1 MPAVVVTPCDYD
13 VYHEA
18 CGEWVLQPM
27 RRTWLTRDDC
37 RDARV
42 YGLDHY
48 GRPEVASAYH
58 SDRYG
63 GPAGQWLIRWESRLY
78 RALVPGCSSLLDLG
92 SGTGKLL
99 ATLCDKAS
107 VRVGTDG
114 SLPML
119 REARRRGV
127 RTGLVVADAS
137 ALPFQ
142 AGAFS
147 WSVSSRVI
155 LHLTNWELAVSE
167 MCRITR
173 NGVVVD
179 VPTMTSLAP
188 LDAVGRRI
196 LGLSQPYRVFRLS
209 AVRRCFRTYGF
220 APVKASRGFFF
231 PVRLHRFLRSPA
243 LSERLEK
250 AARSLGLTAVWG
262 GPMVIKFRREAVPR
276 TAKGKSLHR

>member
-1 MPAVVVTPCDYD
+1 VP
-13 VYHEA
+13 
-18 CGEWVLQPM
+18 QPM
-27 RRTWLTRDDC
+27 CRPWLTRDGWGDV
-37 RDARV
+37 RA

-63 GPAGQWLIRWESRLY
+63 GPAGQWLIRWENRLY

-99 ATLCDKAS
+99 ATLYDKAP
-107 VRVGTDG
+107 VRVGADG

-127 RTGLVVADAS
+127 RAALVVANACS
-137 ALPFQ
+137 LPFRT
-142 AGAFS
+142 GAVS
-147 WSVSSRVI
+147 WAVSSRVI
-155 LHLTNWELAVSE
+155 LHLMNWEPAVAE

-173 NGVVVD
+173 TGVVVD

-188 LDAVGRRI
+188 LDALGRRI
-196 LGLSQPYRVFRLS
+196 LGLSQPYRVFRLR
-209 AVRRCFRTYGF
+209 AVKRCFRAYGF
-220 APVKASRGFFF
+220 ALEKASREFFF
-231 PVRLHRFLRSPA
+231 PVRLHRFLCNPP

-262 GPMVIKFRREAVPR
+262 GPMVIQFRREVVPW
-276 TAKGKSLHR
+276 TAEGNSRHR